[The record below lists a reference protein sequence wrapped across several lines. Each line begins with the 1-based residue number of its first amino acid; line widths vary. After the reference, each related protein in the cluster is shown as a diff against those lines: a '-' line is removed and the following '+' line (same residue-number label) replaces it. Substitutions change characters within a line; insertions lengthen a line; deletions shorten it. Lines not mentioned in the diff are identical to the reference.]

1 MDKYEHIAHQE
12 GDVCYYIPRLFKYN
26 SYYSGT
32 EDVRIFVGDLKYR
45 MRVSLQICEKYYD
58 RRLSMLF
65 WKNHPLQQIHLIGCI
80 IGLQFKWIGK
90 QEYIF
95 FQLDDCTSDSSL
107 VGYTS
112 DMRFLTCK
120 VKKDSILSWGLNITD
135 LIGLTLHVYG
145 QASLNYQ
152 ELQVEYL
159 RLCYS
164 LTEEI
169 DHWKITM
176 NMREQL
182 DTPWS
187 LSDFVIGELF
197 TQEQEW
203 TPEASQI
210 EVVNPDF
217 VGLGYKTP
225 ESKRNETTFIE
236 QLQEERLKDELEI
249 ISPYNSTDTSN
260 SVHSLSFRFV
270 SSLKDFPETHF
281 LNSGDQIDN
290 GNDEQL
296 KKLEYQSANLP
307 VMIPNRTSA
316 KSNLMLIL
324 LGLQMKEIS
333 NSDLYKLKEVRS
345 VVTSL
350 ASFLFQ
356 QQNVGVMKSFD
367 SLEKEAFRDLVN
379 RLVSQ
384 GLIGLKD
391 KTSETF
397 DLLPLK
403 NLFEY
408 AEKRISVL
416 MKLQCYT
423 GTVQL
428 SHVQEKLHLPYITT
442 NGIVDVFKECL
453 KRTKKQYPEVLKN
466 WWIDLDPKNGME
478 DQNSG
483 ILLHLE
489 YAAAYS

>member
-1 MDKYEHIAHQE
+1 MIGGCRCCSGKIILYSKYTLLAA
-12 GDVCYYIPRLFKYN
+12 
-26 SYYSGT
+26 
-32 EDVRIFVGDLKYR
+32 
-45 MRVSLQICEKYYD
+45 SLD
-58 RRLSMLF
+58 SSSNGLGN
-65 WKNHPLQQIHLIGCI
+65 KNT
-80 IGLQFKWIGK
+80 
-90 QEYIF
+90 F

-281 LNSGDQIDN
+281 
-290 GNDEQL
+290 
-296 KKLEYQSANLP
+296 
-307 VMIPNRTSA
+307 
-316 KSNLMLIL
+316 
-324 LGLQMKEIS
+324 
-333 NSDLYKLKEVRS
+333 
-345 VVTSL
+345 
-350 ASFLFQ
+350 
-356 QQNVGVMKSFD
+356 
-367 SLEKEAFRDLVN
+367 
-379 RLVSQ
+379 
-384 GLIGLKD
+384 
-391 KTSETF
+391 
-397 DLLPLK
+397 
-403 NLFEY
+403 
-408 AEKRISVL
+408 
-416 MKLQCYT
+416 
-423 GTVQL
+423 
-428 SHVQEKLHLPYITT
+428 
-442 NGIVDVFKECL
+442 
-453 KRTKKQYPEVLKN
+453 
-466 WWIDLDPKNGME
+466 
-478 DQNSG
+478 
-483 ILLHLE
+483 
-489 YAAAYS
+489 